1 MIELIH
7 SPNYVL
13 TKELISANHG
23 YTIWTWVVQLK

>member
-23 YTIWTWVVQLK
+23 YTI